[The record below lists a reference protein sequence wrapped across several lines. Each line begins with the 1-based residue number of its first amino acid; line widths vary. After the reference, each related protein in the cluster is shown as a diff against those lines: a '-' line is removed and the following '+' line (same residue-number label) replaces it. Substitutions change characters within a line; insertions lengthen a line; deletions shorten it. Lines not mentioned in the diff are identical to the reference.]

1 MYKSLIIISAIIAL
15 FLHATWTEAQSIQLN
30 NPSFE
35 GVPAASTTPE
45 GWRDCGKPGETPP
58 DTQPNR
64 TFRVFKK
71 AQKGNTYLGLV
82 TRDTDTWEA
91 VGQLLETP
99 IDGGECYDFSIYL
112 ARSDSYLSRRKTDTI
127 QTQFTQPICFRIW
140 GGNNYCDKRE
150 MLAET
155 GAIDHTAWKKYDFK
169 LKPRRE
175 YNFITLEA
183 FYVTPTLMAYNGNL
197 LLDHCSSITLASCND
212 DEPIIAKID
221 DTEPDRNI
229 NIPPKPRDKR
239 EKPSKPKEK
248 TKKEAPKTTKET
260 PKEDKPVAIAPPP
273 VKKETPK
280 EEPKVEEAP
289 KTNLLPE
296 LKDKNFIKEGQT
308 IQVNSLRFPA
318 DSTILT
324 KSSYEVLEEVY
335 YFLKQN
341 KKVVIEIG
349 GHTNNI
355 PDDDYCNKLSTA
367 RAKTVAAHLIQKGIS
382 EERISAKGYGKT
394 RPIASNKTYAGRN
407 KNQRVELKII
417 STGK

>member
-1 MYKSLIIISAIIAL
+1 MYKSLIIVSATIAL
-15 FLHATWTEAQSIQLN
+15 LLNVTWTEAQDIQLN

-35 GVPAASTTPE
+35 GVPAASTIPE

-58 DTQPNR
+58 DTQPNK

-99 IDGGECYDFSIYL
+99 IAGGECYDFSIYL
-112 ARSDSYLSRRKTDTI
+112 ARSDSYLSRRKTDTV

-150 MLAET
+150 MLGET

-212 DEPIIAKID
+212 DEPIIAKVD
-221 DTEPDRNI
+221 NTEPDRNV
-229 NIPPKPRDKR
+229 NIPPRPRKDPK
-239 EKPSKPKEK
+239 KPK
-248 TKKEAPKTTKET
+248 APKKDTKDDTSNSTAQT
-260 PKEDKPVAIAPPP
+260 PKEDDPVALPPS
-273 VKKETPK
+273 VVEVPK
-280 EEPKVEEAP
+280 EEPEEEAP
-289 KTNLLPE
+289 KTNFLPE
-296 LKDKNFIKEGQT
+296 LKDKNFIEEGK
-308 IQVNSLRFPA
+308 ILQVNSLRFPA
-318 DSTILT
+318 DSIVLT
-324 KSSYEVLEEVY
+324 ESSYEVLEEVY
-335 YFLKQN
+335 YFLRQN

-355 PDDDYCNKLSTA
+355 PDDEYCNKLSTA
-367 RAKTVAAHLIQKGIS
+367 RAKAVAIHLIQKGIS